1 MFIEKPDHK
10 VFTQIIL
17 CLYSYVFNILPCSN
31 LIVVI
36 IQITDQRLVF
46 SPREPGLYTNITN
59 DTSAIGNAFKI
70 GGKTHIF
77 DDESEF
83 KIIFISVYF
92 GQQIVVKTHRKHP
105 VFINPK
111 TKIQT

>member
-17 CLYSYVFNILPCSN
+17 CLDFYVFNILPGSD
-31 LIVVI
+31 LIVVVI
-36 IQITDQRLVF
+36 RITDKCLVS
-46 SPREPGLYTNITN
+46 SPGEPGLYTNITN

-70 GGKTHIF
+70 GSKAHIF

-92 GQQIVVKTHRKHP
+92 GQQIVVKTHREHP
-105 VFINPK
+105 VLINSK